1 MLLDDFIITVYCF
14 VDDFLKNYEKLRSR
28 GPSPALSDAE
38 VLTMEIVG
46 EFLKI
51 GSEKGIHD
59 YFNRHWISWF
69 PNLSSRVTFAKQA
82 ANLWFIKQQLQRHLA
97 SSMSKDK
104 DLFIVDGFP
113 VPTCHIKRYKRSKTD
128 LSTHGAIGY
137 CAAKDE
143 KYFGFKGHIIT
154 TQEGLIIGFALSAA
168 NVDERDIL
176 PELVTNCRGDLI
188 ADKGLIR
195 PSLSENMKK
204 QGITLHTPLR
214 SNMKDERP
222 KQFIHQIMDIRRRI
236 ETVIGQLV
244 DLFSIQKM
252 RAKDLWHL
260 TSKISRKILAHT
272 FAFFIARSIL
282 FEKIIS

>member
-14 VDDFLKNYEKLRSR
+14 VDDFLKNYEKLRAR

-82 ANLWFIKQQLQRHLA
+82 SNLWFIKQQLQRHLA

-137 CAAKDE
+137 CAA
-143 KYFGFKGHIIT
+143 
-154 TQEGLIIGFALSAA
+154 Q
-168 NVDERDIL
+168 R
-176 PELVTNCRGDLI
+176 
-188 ADKGLIR
+188 
-195 PSLSENMKK
+195 
-204 QGITLHTPLR
+204 
-214 SNMKDERP
+214 
-222 KQFIHQIMDIRRRI
+222 
-236 ETVIGQLV
+236 
-244 DLFSIQKM
+244 
-252 RAKDLWHL
+252 
-260 TSKISRKILAHT
+260 
-272 FAFFIARSIL
+272 
-282 FEKIIS
+282 